1 MSNTVY
7 INNRY
12 DRSTVSHPI
21 TKAQLSVFFFKLL
34 MPPSNGDF
42 ERLELLD
49 FEDSSENSSFSFFE
63 VLRKTWVPVMSV
75 ALCVHVWKWENI
87 FYEFMADKEKG
98 LLGSNFLSEP
108 HANEM
113 T

>member
-1 MSNTVY
+1 
-7 INNRY
+7 
-12 DRSTVSHPI
+12 
-21 TKAQLSVFFFKLL
+21 

-42 ERLELLD
+42 ERFELLD

-87 FYEFMADKEKG
+87 FYEFMADKEKDRFSTYLETKAIY
-98 LLGSNFLSEP
+98 LLLLVFP
-108 HANEM
+108 C
-113 T
+113 